1 MEKVR
6 ITEGHTSR
14 WQPCRRMFVGDVE
27 LQNIRNIEMKIVPGE
42 ITQFDVS
49 LVGEADVETFGEVK
63 VSFDVDTIIGAILVL
78 KKQLQNDM
86 SFREA
91 FESSVYSAIK
101 DCEDKLCGRKMAAKI
116 VSRLVGEE

>member
-27 LQNIRNIEMKIVPGE
+27 LQNIRSIGMKIVPGE

-49 LVGEADVETFGEVK
+49 LVGEADIETFGDVK

-78 KKQLQNDM
+78 KKQLENEKV
-86 SFREA
+86 FREA
-91 FESSVYSAIK
+91 FEASVYSAIK
-101 DCEDKLCGRKMAAKI
+101 DCEDKLCGRSMAEKI
-116 VSRLVGEE
+116 VERLIGEE

>member
-6 ITEGHTSR
+6 ITEGHTTR

-27 LQNIRNIEMKIVPGE
+27 IQNIREINMNIRPDC
-42 ITQFDVS
+42 ITQFEVK
-49 LVGEADVETFGEVK
+49 LYGEADVDTFGDVK
-63 VSFDVDTIIGAILVL
+63 VSFDVDTVIGAMLVL
-78 KKQLQNDM
+78 KKQLENDK

-91 FESSVYSAIK
+91 FEASVYSGIK